1 MHNVQCQ
8 RVIGESELN
17 DLCDNS
23 VGKGELMTS
32 VTSRDVGLND
42 ISDIASCQLQKS
54 NFNALVTSVTSQRH
68 IIIVGN
74 IMLSGFYLQQQL

>member
-32 VTSRDVGLND
+32 VTFHDVDFEEVALMTSVTSCDVGLNG

-54 NFNALVTSVTSQRH
+54 NFNALVTSVT
-68 IIIVGN
+68 
-74 IMLSGFYLQQQL
+74 